1 MRSLVL
7 ADVHADAEALERVLA
22 DAAGAWDRLLLL
34 GDLVG
39 YGREPVHVVT
49 RLRELGPAAA
59 VLGNHEAM
67 LAELL
72 DGRHPHA
79 SRAVVEALEAHAR
92 ALDDEQL
99 RWLVSLPL
107 RAVAPAEAT
116 VGTAAGSADV
126 PPNADGGAPEAAEA
140 VGLVHA
146 NPDPERPFDYL
157 LGVPSARRAARH
169 ADRPLTLFG
178 HTHVPGGFVEQDGR
192 WRPLAARGAETRAR
206 LPARARAF
214 LNPGSVAAARD
225 GGPGACYLILDHDS
239 GEVRFRRLGAS

>member
-7 ADVHADAEALERVLA
+7 ADVHADAGALERVLE
-22 DAAGAWDRLLLL
+22 DAAGGWDRLLLL

-39 YGREPVHVVT
+39 YGREPVHVVA
-49 RLRELGPAAA
+49 RLRELAPAAA

-72 DGRHPHA
+72 AGRRPHA
-79 SRAVVEALEAHAR
+79 SRAVVEALEAHAE
-92 ALDDEQL
+92 ALDEEQL

-107 RAVAPAEAT
+107 RAVAPAIAP
-116 VGTAAGSADV
+116 ADA
-126 PPNADGGAPEAAEA
+126 PADTPGEAEA

-146 NPDPERPFDYL
+146 NPDPDRPFDYL

-169 ADRPLTLFG
+169 ADRRVTLFG

-192 WRPLAARGAETRAR
+192 WRPLAARGVETRAR
-206 LPARARAF
+206 LPAGARAF
-214 LNPGSVAAARD
+214 VNPGSVAAARD
-225 GGPGACYLILDHDS
+225 GGPGACYLIVDHAS
-239 GEVRFRRLGAS
+239 GEARFRRLGAG